1 MTPAANIALRVAQ
14 RVGDK
19 LVQQLDRK
27 FQKSDEPLDSE
38 SLLDLN
44 TFGIKLAT
52 EELNQAHPDDSV
64 VVELDTNGQP
74 GADYAWLVTYSGVEA
89 QRRFLPE
96 FSICVTRFEKNVA
109 TACAIYSPMR
119 QEEFTAAK
127 GKGVGFNGRR
137 VRGTGA
143 STVEGAS
150 AAIVG
155 TTTPS
160 FIAGTVATGDTLRD
174 LAWAS
179 TARVDL
185 AIALDLPID
194 YKPTLNL
201 LFTEAG
207 HLVGDRKGGPVSSSS
222 TDLVA
227 APPKAFKLLIPA
239 LRQHLAEEK

>member
-19 LVQQLDRK
+19 LVQNLDRT
-27 FQKSDEPLDSE
+27 FQKSDDPLDSE

-52 EELNQAHPDDSV
+52 EELSQAHPNDSV
-64 VVELDTNGQP
+64 ITELDANGLP

-127 GKGVGFNGRR
+127 GKGVGYNGRR
-137 VRGTGA
+137 VRGTGVK
-143 STVEGAS
+143 TIEGAS
-150 AAIVG
+150 AAVVG
-155 TTTPS
+155 TSTPA
-160 FIAGTVATGDTLRD
+160 FIAGSIATGDTLRD
-174 LAWAS
+174 LAWATTS
-179 TARVDL
+179 RIDV
-185 AIALDLPID
+185 AISLDLPIE

-207 HLVGDRKGGPVSSSS
+207 HLVGDRNGGPVASST